1 VEGEHQGSALVHQRS
16 LTGLLS
22 QQVQGISAGAEVQGR
37 HPMAV
42 FYRINFLLDRTAVP
56 QNKKDSR
63 MLYDFIVPI

>member
-1 VEGEHQGSALVHQRS
+1 